1 MGGRGS
7 MSASGASKK
16 TGSDISIKKIIKK
29 YGTIDKLVKNGTQAE
44 NKAWREW
51 ASSRY
56 GG

>member
-1 MGGRGS
+1 

>member
-16 TGSDISIKKIIKK
+16 TGSDISMKKIIKK
-29 YGTIDKLVKNGTQAE
+29 YGTIDKLVKNGTQTE

-51 ASSRY
+51 ARSRY